1 VNVSHDERR
10 DQRRGEKRRDQAD
23 AEFAVFDARVHD
35 DGADGEE
42 LQQARYVPA
51 GDQTLRT
58 TDKYFVLVT
67 DIFIL
72 FFCPPKFSLTL
83 FAAVL

>member
-10 DQRRGEKRRDQAD
+10 DQRRGEKHHDQAD
-23 AEFAVFDARVHD
+23 AEFPIFDARVHD

-42 LQQARYVPA
+42 LQQTRYVPA

-58 TDKYFVLVT
+58 KTKQN
-67 DIFIL
+67 
-72 FFCPPKFSLTL
+72 S
-83 FAAVL
+83 